1 MNTRP
6 RSSLAVLVLAAVA
19 LAAAPG
25 RAPAGERAHPKGGF
39 VTVLGKKIWWESD
52 GKGEPLLLI
61 PGGGGGSHDYYHP
74 YFSAL
79 AASFRVVYYDG
90 FGRGKSDRAKSPD
103 EYSFDRDIE
112 EVEALRKALG
122 LGRIHVLGHSYGGL
136 VAQAYALKYPDSI
149 RSLILSNTFV
159 SGEDYQAS
167 NVQYNKQ
174 VEFFLPE
181 VWARVAQ
188 LRSHGYTA
196 SSPPMQEAYLGKIA
210 TMLELFYFYDPAN
223 AARIVFDEQ
232 SFNAEEY
239 YAITGPDADFE
250 LGPQI
255 RRLSFGEG
263 LSKLRA
269 PILVLIGR
277 SDGVV
282 FPKLALNIAR
292 SAPRAEVVIFEKS
305 GHFPFI
311 EETDKMMAT
320 IGAFLRK

>member
-1 MNTRP
+1 MKNRTRSIL
-6 RSSLAVLVLAAVA
+6 RLLMLTLAVAA
-19 LAAAPG
+19 G
-25 RAPAGERAHPKGGF
+25 YAPAAELAHPRGGF
-39 VTVLGKKIWWESD
+39 VTVMGAKIWWEAE

-74 YFSAL
+74 YFSGL
-79 AASFRVVYYDG
+79 ASSFRVIYYDG

-103 EYSFDRDIE
+103 QYSFARDVE
-112 EVEALRKALG
+112 EVEALRKALK
-122 LGRIHVLGHSYGGL
+122 LGQIHVLGHSYGGL

-149 RSLILSNTFV
+149 RRLILSNTFV
-159 SGEDYQAS
+159 SGADYQAS

-174 VEFFLPE
+174 VEYFLPE

-188 LRSHGYTA
+188 LRSHGYVA

-210 TMLELFYFYDPAN
+210 TMLELFYFYDPVN
-223 AARIVFDEQ
+223 AAKIVFDDQ

-250 LGPQI
+250 LGPEI
-255 RRLSFGEG
+255 RRLSFGDG
-263 LSKLRA
+263 LSKLKA

-292 SAPRAEVVIFEKS
+292 SAPRAEVVVFEKS

-311 EETDKMMAT
+311 EETDRTMSVIT
-320 IGAFLRK
+320 TFLRK

>member
-1 MNTRP
+1 MKSRM
-6 RSSLAVLVLAAVA
+6 VA
-19 LAAAPG
+19 LVIGLTAIISSIAGAAAPLT
-25 RAPAGERAHPKGGF
+25 HPRGSF
-39 VTVLGKKIWWESD
+39 VTVLGKKIWWEAE
-52 GKGEPLLLI
+52 GRGEPVLLI

-74 YFSAL
+74 YFSGL

-103 EYSFDRDIE
+103 EYSFARDVE

-149 RSLILSNTFV
+149 RRLILSNTFV
-159 SGEDYQAS
+159 SGADYQAS

-181 VWARVAQ
+181 VWARVAE
-188 LRSHGYTA
+188 LRSHGYVA

-210 TMLELFYFYDPAN
+210 TMLELFYFYEPAN
-223 AARIVFDEQ
+223 AAKIVFDEH

-239 YAITGPDADFE
+239 YAITGKDADFE
-250 LGPQI
+250 LGPEV

-263 LSKLRA
+263 LSKLPA
-269 PILVLIGR
+269 PILLLVGR
-277 SDGVV
+277 ADGVV

-292 SAPRAEVVIFEKS
+292 HATRAEVVVFEKS

-311 EETDKMMAT
+311 EETEKTMAAIT
-320 IGAFLRK
+320 TFLGR